1 MNQLKA
7 GATLNYIIIG
17 LNTIVGLVYTPY
29 MLRCLGQNEY
39 GLYSLVSSVIAY
51 LTILDFGFGNAI
63 IRYTSKF
70 RSEGKTKEQWEMFGL
85 FLIIYSIIGIIS
97 FIGGIELYLNLEK
110 LFNHS
115 MTPEEIGQ
123 AGTMM
128 LLLSFNLAITFPLS
142 IFGAVIAA
150 YENFIFQRLISICR
164 IILCTGVMIGL
175 LAIGYKAIALVIAN
189 TFFNILTLLINVFY
203 CLHRLKIKICFT
215 SFNWVILKEI
225 SIYSFWIFLN
235 SIMDKIYWGTGQ
247 FVLGAVSGT
256 IAVAVFSVAIML
268 QQMYMQFSVSISGV
282 LLPRLTTMVAREYS
296 SKAISD
302 LFIKTG
308 RLQCIVISF
317 ILSGFMVFGQAF
329 INIWAGKNYS
339 ESFIITIIFFITLFT
354 PLIQNTGIVIL
365 QARNQLKFR
374 SLLYLA
380 ISIVSLGG
388 QILLAKKMG
397 AIGCAI
403 AIGTS
408 LMIGQG
414 LIMNAFYYRKQNI
427 NILQFWKEI
436 LKMLIPPSLVTVA
449 ALTILLPLQIDNFIT
464 LALAIAVF
472 TCIYIPVIWRFSI
485 NQYERNLLLTP
496 ISRLWKRIRLGEI

>member
-1 MNQLKA
+1 YEIHERL
-7 GATLNYIIIG
+7 
-17 LNTIVGLVYTPY
+17 VGSE
-29 MLRCLGQNEY
+29 RC
-39 GLYSLVSSVIAY
+39 
-51 LTILDFGFGNAI
+51 
-63 IRYTSKF
+63 IR
-70 RSEGKTKEQWEMFGL
+70 
-85 FLIIYSIIGIIS
+85 
-97 FIGGIELYLNLEK
+97 
-110 LFNHS
+110 
-115 MTPEEIGQ
+115 
-123 AGTMM
+123 
-128 LLLSFNLAITFPLS
+128 
-142 IFGAVIAA
+142 
-150 YENFIFQRLISICR
+150 
-164 IILCTGVMIGL
+164 
-175 LAIGYKAIALVIAN
+175 
-189 TFFNILTLLINVFY
+189 
-203 CLHRLKIKICFT
+203 
-215 SFNWVILKEI
+215 
-225 SIYSFWIFLN
+225 
-235 SIMDKIYWGTGQ
+235 D
-247 FVLGAVSGT
+247 
-256 IAVAVFSVAIML
+256 
-268 QQMYMQFSVSISGV
+268 
-282 LLPRLTTMVAREYS
+282 
-296 SKAISD
+296 
-302 LFIKTG
+302 
-308 RLQCIVISF
+308 
-317 ILSGFMVFGQAF
+317 
-329 INIWAGKNYS
+329 
-339 ESFIITIIFFITLFT
+339 TLFT